1 MASIWDDVTFFKP
14 QEKSVISI
22 RLDNDILA
30 FFREG
35 GDGYQARINAVL
47 KSFVAYKRQK
57 IQLQDKFVQTYEI
70 EGGHPV
76 NGTVPISGSALAATY
91 LLAASLLTDTPV
103 LLQNVPNVKCIEAL
117 VHLYEEIGV
126 QCSENRRTG
135 TRGVHIKDLEDPTI
149 SNDHSSAY
157 FVGSILS
164 MISLLVRSKKVTFS
178 SDSYE
183 FVELQY
189 FSNFLEIAHLF
200 GVQSQLS
207 FGAHTFT
214 PPKTFLAQNID
225 LLDYRETPRA
235 SLTATALLFAVKA
248 TGESVIKNADY
259 SPTITNL
266 CEFLN
271 AMGAKVEGIGSST
284 LKVTGV
290 NHLKGLDFAVAP
302 DYLEAYFYA
311 TMAVATRGCL
321 KLTNVDIDYLE
332 PLFSFFSEFGVQIDR
347 GKNEVEIDAQ
357 SKKLSLPRTSFKV
370 SSYPQ
375 YPAYS
380 ALSLAV
386 LLATFD
392 QPTTIEGFVHV
403 SPWATL
409 NDLRKF
415 GLNIEIEQ
423 ERFKILVQPSV
434 IKPALTELKSMYSYP
449 ASVLLAATLAKGKS
463 LIRHGDKL
471 GMFYEK
477 VDKKLK
483 GCGIYFEETK
493 KHEKNKS

>member
-1 MASIWDDVTFFKP
+1 MASIWDDVAFFKP

-57 IQLQDKFVQTYEI
+57 IQLQDNLVQTYQI
-70 EGGHPV
+70 TGGHRAHGSV
-76 NGTVPISGSALAATY
+76 SVSGSALGATY
-91 LLAASLLTDTPV
+91 LLSASLLTDTPI
-103 LLQNVPNVKCIEAL
+103 LLQNVPNVMCIEAL
-117 VHLYEEIGV
+117 VHLYEEMGV
-126 QCSENRRTG
+126 QCSENRRMG
-135 TRGVHIKDLEDPTI
+135 TRGVHLKDLEDPTI

-164 MISLLVRSKKVTFS
+164 MISLLVRGKNVTFS
-178 SDSYE
+178 SDSRE

-189 FSNFLEIAHLF
+189 FSNFLEIARLF
-200 GVQSQLS
+200 GVKEHLS
-207 FGAHTFT
+207 FGAYTFN
-214 PPKTFLAQNID
+214 PPKEFLAQTID
-225 LLDYRETPRA
+225 LLDYRETPRGT
-235 SLTATALLFAVKA
+235 LTATAILFAVKA
-248 TGESVIKNADY
+248 KGETIIRNADY
-259 SPTITNL
+259 SPTVTNL

-271 AMGAKVEGIGSST
+271 AMGANIAGIGSST
-284 LKVTGV
+284 LKISGV
-290 NHLKGLDFAVAP
+290 RQLKGVDFSVSP

-311 TMAVATRGCL
+311 TVAVATRGCL

-357 SKKLSLPRTSFKV
+357 SKPLQLPRTSFKV
-370 SSYPQ
+370 GSYPQ
-375 YPAYS
+375 YPAFS

-415 GLNIEIEQ
+415 GLDIEIER
-423 ERFKILVQPSV
+423 ECHKIIIQPSTLS
-434 IKPALTELKSMYSYP
+434 PALTELKSMYSYP
-449 ASVLLAATLAKGKS
+449 VSVLLAAILAKGES

-471 GMFYEK
+471 SMFYEK
-477 VDKKLK
+477 MDKKLK
-483 GCGIYFEETK
+483 GCGVSFEETK
-493 KHEKNKS
+493 KRQNDKA